1 MTEDLRGWLERIEK
15 EGELKRLEGVHWDLE
30 IGNLTALNSQ
40 RRNAPALLF
49 DKIPGYPSGFR
60 VLTGAILTPRRVAL
74 TLGLPADGTQQKM
87 IDTARQKLKYWLANL
102 DSFKPRVVS
111 EGPVL
116 QNIKKGK
123 DINVLQ
129 FPAPK
134 WHKKDGGRYIGTG
147 HTMVTRDPETNELNL
162 GTYRV
167 MVQNENTLG
176 FHISPGKHGRLH
188 FEKYHARGQKA
199 PILLSLGHNP
209 LVFAASTLSLP
220 MGVEYNYLGAMRG
233 QPVDVIEEEV
243 TGLPMPADSEIVIAG
258 WCPPGKTMPE
268 GPFGEYTG
276 YYASGERQNPI
287 IEVERVYYRHNPIL
301 NGAPPS
307 RPPDDG
313 SYHLSL
319 IGSLLIEME
328 LAKLGVPDVKAVWLH
343 ESGPGYFFVTIAIKQ
358 RFAGH
363 AKQAALYA
371 SELSARAGL
380 GGRYVIV
387 VDEDIDVTDINQVV
401 WALCTRSDP
410 EKDLDIIRRV
420 RSTPLDPVIKKPAAG
435 LFASRALITA
445 VRPWEW
451 KDQFPEV
458 VAVDEDVA
466 VGLRKRF
473 GKELGL

>member
-1 MTEDLRGWLERIEK
+1 MAEDLRAWLERMDK
-15 EGELKRLEGVHWDLE
+15 EGELKKLDGVNWDLE
-30 IGNLTALNSQ
+30 IGNLTAMNSQ

-49 DKIPGYPSGFR
+49 DKIPGYPPGFR
-60 VLTGAILTPRRVAL
+60 VLTGGILTPRRVAL
-74 TLGLPADGTQQKM
+74 TLGLPANGTEKEL
-87 IDTARQKLKYWLANL
+87 IDAARKKLKGWLDNI
-102 DSFKPRVVS
+102 DKFKPRVVK

-123 DINVLQ
+123 DINVYQ

-147 HTMVTRDPETNELNL
+147 HCIITKDPDNGDVNL

-167 MVQNENTLG
+167 MIQNKNTLG

-188 FEKYHARGQKA
+188 FEKYHAKGQKA
-199 PILLSLGHNP
+199 PILVSLGHNP
-209 LVFAASTLSLP
+209 IYFATSTLQLP
-220 MGVEYNYLGAMRG
+220 AGTEYGYLGAMRNER
-233 QPVDVIEEEV
+233 VDVIEEEV

-258 WCPPGKTMPE
+258 FCPPDTFMPE

-276 YYASGERQNPI
+276 YYASGERPNPI
-287 IEVERVYYRHNPIL
+287 IEVERIYYRNNPVL

-307 RPPDDG
+307 RPPYDA
-313 SYHLSL
+313 SYYLTL
-319 IGSLLIEME
+319 IGSLLIELE
-328 LAKLGVPDVKAVWLH
+328 LGKLGVPDVKAVWTH
-343 ESGPGYFFVTIAIKQ
+343 EICTQYLVVISLKQ

-371 SELSARAGL
+371 SEISARGGM

-387 VDEDIDVTDINQVV
+387 VDEDIDAYDIKHVL

-410 EKDLDIIRRV
+410 DRDLDIIRRT
-420 RSTPLDPVIKKPAAG
+420 RSSPLDPIIRKPAEA
-435 LFASRALITA
+435 LHSSRALITA
-445 VRPWEW
+445 VKPWEW
-451 KDQFPEV
+451 KDKFPETISL
-458 VAVDEDVA
+458 DEDIVA
-466 VGLRKRF
+466 GLKKRF